1 MKGKQILLITILGVL
16 LACQAAAASK
26 AFVTDILRVT
36 LRAGPGIKYKIVTML
51 SSGQSVEVIE
61 EKGDWSHIRVTAEGA
76 VNGQEGWVMTRFLMS
91 RPPWELQATSFV
103 EENKDLKEK
112 LSVTEK
118 NLNDVMTREED
129 LSSKLLTSTQA
140 LDGLKKEFEALKRGA
155 SGYLKLSAAHK
166 VAASKLES
174 VQKEAQELNAENE
187 RLRSSQRNKWFAT
200 GALVLLCGLMIG
212 LVFGRQQSKR
222 RSTYY

>member
-1 MKGKQILLITILGVL
+1 MKGKLILLICILSVL
-16 LACQAAAASK
+16 MACQVAAASK
-26 AFVTDILRVT
+26 AFVTDTLRVT
-36 LRAGPGIKYKIVTML
+36 LRAGPSIKYKIVTML

-61 EKGDWSHIRVTAEGA
+61 EKDDWSRIRVTDGAANAE
-76 VNGQEGWVMTRFLMS
+76 EGWVLTRFLIT
-91 RPPWELQATSFV
+91 RAPWELQATAVV
-103 EENKDLKEK
+103 EENNDLKER
-112 LSVTEK
+112 LTATEK
-118 NLNDVMTREED
+118 NLNEVISREKD
-129 LSSKLLTSTQA
+129 LTSKLQTSTKA
-140 LDGLKKEFEALKRGA
+140 LDGLRSEFEALKRGA

-166 VAASKLES
+166 VAKSKLES
-174 VQKEAQELNAENE
+174 IQKEARELNAENK